1 MAESILKNRRGYGIS
16 QNPDTKVY
24 ILAFDD
30 KFLNG
35 CRNCSREYH
44 PSISIKCCDP
54 CLISDLK
61 DNLTNWT
68 SGDEKIDNFIKEK
81 QLKIEWY
88 NDKIFEWIPYDKFI
102 KINEMSRE
110 SRFATALLK
119 NGLLSYNMRE
129 RRMMRKSYEKVYLK
143 YLHNPQI
150 ITDEFLDEFQLSI
163 KNHNDTIFEWIPYN
177 EFIDIKKTIRGDFI
191 TAIWKKGPS
200 CYSEQESKYK
210 RKLNAVVLLK
220 NLYNSQN
227 TDNTILNKIANSIKE
242 SYGLYQDPVTK
253 DFILV
258 LQPKYYCKIC
268 GVNYDIPILYGM
280 SQNPSTKDYIM
291 VFEHAGENF
300 NNYLNKNCENFNW
313 LNGIKALHG
322 IIEGLNEIHQKH
334 MVHQIFHIG
343 NILFRINSYGY
354 SMLRISDMELCR
366 KIDDIDETNI
376 YGRGS
381 YKPGYTRFFFGCLV
395 PFFFLR
401 VNFEVPFFC
410 RLTPVGLDES
420 RIIGIVTGKQPFA
433 DCAHDEVLALDICN
447 GVRPE
452 VNDQVAPKFYID
464 LMKKCWDSNPENRP
478 LTIDVK
484 KVIELFYNSLDQEF
498 KNKEK
503 QHYEIDEA
511 I

>member
-1 MAESILKNRRGYGIS
+1 MLIAESILKNRRGYGIS

-268 GVNYDIPILYGM
+268 GMRLSYNYDSYNSNVIFEWIPYDQFVGIKEIGKGGFSTVYSAMWKDGSLTNNSNGWKRNPNTRVALKCLHN
-280 SQNPSTKDYIM
+280 SQNFLD
-291 VFEHAGENF
+291 NF
-300 NNYLNKNCENFNW
+300 INK
-313 LNGIKALHG
+313 
-322 IIEGLNEIHQKH
+322 
-334 MVHQIFHIG
+334 V
-343 NILFRINSYGY
+343 
-354 SMLRISDMELCR
+354 
-366 KIDDIDETNI
+366 
-376 YGRGS
+376 
-381 YKPGYTRFFFGCLV
+381 
-395 PFFFLR
+395 
-401 VNFEVPFFC
+401 
-410 RLTPVGLDES
+410 
-420 RIIGIVTGKQPFA
+420 
-433 DCAHDEVLALDICN
+433 
-447 GVRPE
+447 
-452 VNDQVAPKFYID
+452 
-464 LMKKCWDSNPENRP
+464 
-478 LTIDVK
+478 
-484 KVIELFYNSLDQEF
+484 
-498 KNKEK
+498 
-503 QHYEIDEA
+503 
-511 I
+511 